1 MVSKQPEP
9 IDPCS
14 GDIKRRITNLLWQR
28 GRSTLRQLA
37 IEVDNGTVT
46 VRGTVRSFY
55 ERQVCLSCC
64 QHVPGVFRLV
74 DEIKVQWPMEPKEMV
89 PVGIG
94 AAR

>member
-1 MVSKQPEP
+1 MVAKEPEP
-9 IDPCS
+9 IDACS
-14 GDIKRRITNLLWQR
+14 WDIKRRITNLLFQR
-28 GRSTLRQLA
+28 GRSSLAQLA

-74 DEIKVQWPMEPKEMV
+74 DEIKVQWPLDSTNMA
-89 PVGIG
+89 PVGP
-94 AAR
+94 